1 LKQSQLLICVLLLGG
16 CQTYA
21 PAPLPIAPNVLA
33 SPDRNAIAR
42 DAATI
47 ERPYLR
53 PATIDLEAPLDGNA
67 VATLAV
73 LGNPDLKALRQSA
86 GVTDAQ
92 VFAARLLPDPTLNLG
107 VGNVLSGPDPL
118 TDLVGALGFDLN
130 ALRSRS
136 VQIAQARA
144 AAEQV
149 RLDLAWSEWQTAG
162 AARIQAVR
170 ALSFDRILALQIATQ
185 KSAQSLFRRTERAAS
200 RGDIAGD
207 QLQTARASVADAE
220 DKARTSEN
228 DLVTARLELARL
240 LGLPPTTVLRLAD
253 VSETDVPLDS
263 ERLFAVARSNRT
275 DIKALEAGYQSQE
288 GALRKAILDQ
298 FPTLNLTMTA
308 NRDTSGNMIV
318 GPALD
323 FTLPLWN
330 RNRGGIAIEKA
341 TREALRSEYDARLFQ
356 ARAEIAVAVSGIE
369 GARRQRDAARRDLL
383 SVERFATASRSAA
396 LRGDIAA
403 SVAEAAD
410 QALRD
415 KQLFLAQSEQSISE
429 QMIALE
435 LLTGT
440 PREAWT
446 Q

>member
-1 LKQSQLLICVLLLGG
+1 LKQSRLLICVLLLGG

-21 PAPLPIAPNVLA
+21 PAPLAMAPDVLA
-33 SPDRNAIAR
+33 PPDRNAIAR
-42 DAATI
+42 DASTI
-47 ERPYLR
+47 DRPYLR
-53 PATIDLEAPLDGNA
+53 PATIDLNAPLDGNA

-118 TDLVGALGFDLN
+118 ADLVGALGLDLN
-130 ALRSRS
+130 ALRNRS

-170 ALSFDRILALQIATQ
+170 ALSFDRILALQTATQ
-185 KSAQSLFRRTERAAS
+185 TNAQSLFRRTERAAS

-207 QLQTARASVADAE
+207 QLQTARASLADAE

-240 LGLPPTTVLRLAD
+240 LGLPPKTVLRLAD
-253 VSETDVPLDS
+253 LAATDVPLDS
-263 ERLFAVARSNRT
+263 DRLFAVARSNRA

-288 GALRKAILDQ
+288 AALRKAVLDQ

-308 NRDTSGNMIV
+308 NRDPSGNVIV

-369 GARRQRDAARRDLL
+369 SARRQRDAARRDLP
-383 SVERFATASRSAA
+383 SVERFATASRAAA

-403 SVAEAAD
+403 SVAEAAE

-415 KQLFLAQSEQSISE
+415 KQLFLAQGEQSISE